1 MKKTI
6 NAGIGG
12 RSFTLDEDAYNRL
25 DAYLKLFK
33 ARLKDVPATEV
44 MDDIETRIAELFT
57 EKVGSGG
64 RVVDITLV
72 EEVINQLGMPDGS
85 EVPGGAGTSGD
96 TGAKSAAAAA
106 PHKLFR
112 DPQNSRVAGVC
123 AGLAQYFDLDVVL
136 IRVLMLVAIF
146 AATAGI
152 WIYIILWIVVP
163 KAVTPAQQCEMRG
176 LTPSAE
182 NMAKFTRKNTK

>member
-64 RVVDITLV
+64 RVVDIDLV

-96 TGAKSAAAAA
+96 TGAKSANAASS
-106 PHKLFR
+106 HKLFR

-152 WIYIILWIVVP
+152 WIYVILWIVVP

>member
-85 EVPGGAGTSGD
+85 EVPGGAGASGKQD
-96 TGAKSAAAAA
+96 
-106 PHKLFR
+106 
-112 DPQNSRVAGVC
+112 N
-123 AGLAQYFDLDVVL
+123 GLAEGYQVVAAQPCLAAICVKECPVEKAEQSVFVGKIYEQYAHVGQKHYVGRQDGE
-136 IRVLMLVAIF
+136 ML
-146 AATAGI
+146 
-152 WIYIILWIVVP
+152 
-163 KAVTPAQQCEMRG
+163 
-176 LTPSAE
+176 
-182 NMAKFTRKNTK
+182 

>member
-57 EKVGSGG
+57 ERVGSGA
-64 RVVDITLV
+64 RVVDISLV
-72 EEVINQLGMPDGS
+72 EEIITQLGMPDGS
-85 EVPGGAGTSGD
+85 PVPGGAGD
-96 TGAKSAAAAA
+96 TGAKSAAAV

-112 DPQNSRVAGVC
+112 DPQNARVAGVC
-123 AGLAQYFDLDVVL
+123 AGLGQYFDVDITL
-136 IRVLMLVAIF
+136 IRILMLVAIF
-146 AATAGI
+146 AATAGF
-152 WIYIILWIVVP
+152 WAYIVLWIVVP
-163 KAVTPAQQCEMRG
+163 KAITPAQQCEMRG
-176 LTPSAE
+176 LVPSAE
-182 NMAKFTRKNTK
+182 NMAKFANWK

>member
-85 EVPGGAGTSGD
+85 EVPGGAGASGD
-96 TGAKSAAAAA
+96 TGAKSANAAA

-176 LTPSAE
+176 ITPSAE

>member
-57 EKVGSGG
+57 ERIGSGV
-64 RVVDITLV
+64 RVVDITLM
-72 EEVINQLGMPDGS
+72 EEIITQLGMPDGS
-85 EVPGGAGTSGD
+85 PVPGGAGASGAE
-96 TGAKSAAAAA
+96 GAKSAAAA
-106 PHKLFR
+106 PHKLYR
-112 DPQNSRVAGVC
+112 DPQNARVAGVC
-123 AGLAQYFDLDVVL
+123 AGLGQYFDVDVTL
-136 IRVLMLVAIF
+136 IRILMLVAIF
-146 AATAGI
+146 AATAGF
-152 WIYIILWIVVP
+152 WAYIVLWLVVP
-163 KAVTPAQQCEMRG
+163 KATTPAQQCEMRG
-176 LTPSAE
+176 LVPSAE
-182 NMAKFTRKNTK
+182 NMAKFANWK